1 MCQVFTTWE
10 AQAGCRPTT
19 GVDRMK
25 DPSLNLRMPK
35 ELVGAIEQVSSET
48 GLSRAAVV
56 RVAVARLLRA
66 AVGAD
71 EQGDACESP

>member
-1 MCQVFTTWE
+1 MALPVGGFKH
-10 AQAGCRPTT
+10 
-19 GVDRMK
+19 MK
-25 DPSLNLRMPK
+25 YSSLNLRMPK
-35 ELVGAIEQVSSET
+35 ELVEAIGRLAAET

-71 EQGDACESP
+71 EQVDACESP

>member
-1 MCQVFTTWE
+1 
-10 AQAGCRPTT
+10 
-19 GVDRMK
+19 MK

-35 ELVGAIEQVSSET
+35 ELIEAIGRLSSET

-66 AVGAD
+66 ALGAD